1 MKPHFSALAAPAL
14 ALAVLGGPARADNCP
29 GTPGYVLDLPETVG
43 LGESFLTCIEAPPGS
58 LAFILIAG
66 SGGPT
71 PTKFGPLCIGFP
83 LITVWPVLI
92 PPEGS
97 LCLVHNVECDDQID
111 GLTGYFQAVVLGP
124 GAGQVGL
131 TNGATLTANDTG
143 KCIPPGDFHSYTP
156 GAWGASCNG
165 NNIACTRDAHFDS
178 VYPGELVMGDP
189 DGDDA
194 DGVYALVLTSS
205 LAVQNF
211 LPSGTPAGAL
221 DQDVVDPTS
230 PTSAGILA
238 GALTAA
244 RLNVDFDDAGVFDSM
259 KGQIAVKLGDLLYSG
274 GVHEALIGLS
284 VRDVLDEAE
293 VAISGAEAE
302 PFDVDGDLIGDVMFS
317 DLSDALAVLNENFD
331 NGTVNEGNLKLP

>member
-1 MKPHFSALAAPAL
+1 
-14 ALAVLGGPARADNCP
+14 V
-29 GTPGYVLDLPETVG
+29 
-43 LGESFLTCIEAPPGS
+43 
-58 LAFILIAG
+58 
-66 SGGPT
+66 
-71 PTKFGPLCIGFP
+71 
-83 LITVWPVLI
+83 
-92 PPEGS
+92 
-97 LCLVHNVECDDQID
+97 
-111 GLTGYFQAVVLGP
+111 
-124 GAGQVGL
+124 
-131 TNGATLTANDTG
+131 
-143 KCIPPGDFHSYTP
+143 
-156 GAWGASCNG
+156 
-165 NNIACTRDAHFDS
+165 RDANFDT

-194 DGVYALVLTSS
+194 DGVFALVLTSS
-205 LAVQNF
+205 LAVEKF

-238 GALTAA
+238 GTLTAA

-259 KGQIAVKLGDLLYSG
+259 KGQVAVKLGDLLYSG
-274 GVHEALIGLS
+274 GVHPALIGMS

-317 DLSDALAVLNENFD
+317 DLSTALTVLNENFD